1 MAPSESSKPAAA
13 SRSNNGDVHVQGAM
27 QQYPNEGGKVDL
39 HNNPNDAPTS
49 LAGYTTQSFPMN
61 SHVMMPVMQ
70 PSLSQSYPQQVVG
83 MYPTNIFWDTSS
95 NMHLLAPSAASASVT
110 NQPGNPPYLS
120 FIPNTGSFYEHQ
132 LQLIQ
137 QQQRHGLQQQ
147 QEQQQRPQHPIH
159 NVFQTLNQQ
168 PSQRNASFLSSNQV
182 ASFLPSNSIVTGR
195 YQTQHVNTQSWLPG
209 LPNGPPIGS
218 GAWNSPSEAGRKE
231 DTSLAASSQNSDNRT
246 GRKPWTLD
254 WSESGVLGWDN
265 HSVIIVELTR
275 EWIFLI
281 FAESFYVFDDLNW
294 CDSERWL
301 DYRILTCHRPLMRLK

>member
-1 MAPSESSKPAAA
+1 MPHLHSRMTRLNSKKAPMESRNQCPNFYKMPLPDNPDSNTIVKSNLAGLMAPSESSKPAAA

-27 QQYPNEGGKVDL
+27 QQYPNEGGEVDL

-147 QEQQQRPQHPIH
+147 QEQQQRPQHPI
-159 NVFQTLNQQ
+159 NNGFQTLNQQ

-231 DTSLAASSQNSDNRT
+231 DTSLAASSRNSDNRT
-246 GRKPWTLD
+246 VQKVKNGYDMTDLISRKP
-254 WSESGVLGWDN
+254 
-265 HSVIIVELTR
+265 
-275 EWIFLI
+275 
-281 FAESFYVFDDLNW
+281 
-294 CDSERWL
+294 
-301 DYRILTCHRPLMRLK
+301 

>member
-1 MAPSESSKPAAA
+1 MATFMY
-13 SRSNNGDVHVQGAM
+13 RGRCNNTQM
-27 QQYPNEGGKVDL
+27 RGGKVDL

-147 QEQQQRPQHPIH
+147 QEQQQRPQHPI
-159 NVFQTLNQQ
+159 NNGFQTLNQQ
-168 PSQRNASFLSSNQV
+168 PSQSHASFLSSNQV

-218 GAWNSPSEAGRKE
+218 GAWNSPSKVGRRE
-231 DTSLAASSQNSDNRT
+231 DTSLAASSRNSDNRT
-246 GRKPWTLD
+246 VQKVKNGYDMTDLISRK
-254 WSESGVLGWDN
+254 S
-265 HSVIIVELTR
+265 
-275 EWIFLI
+275 
-281 FAESFYVFDDLNW
+281 
-294 CDSERWL
+294 
-301 DYRILTCHRPLMRLK
+301 